1 MRNLL
6 VLGLMI
12 GGAFLAGWFTVD
24 REGDRTT
31 IEIDRSEIRGDAR
44 KAIDKGRELL
54 DQRERE
60 RAAEEQ
66 ANSAGFP
73 TTADQQTNPYEGNQY
88 RQEPDPQTPYPGAR
102 QPSGQYSG
110 ERYSPQPYSPAP
122 YQGTAGPS
130 TGYGN
135 Y

>member
-12 GGAFLAGWFTVD
+12 GGAFMAGWFTID

-66 ANSAGFP
+66 ASAAGDP
-73 TTADQQTNPYEGNQY
+73 TTADQQINPYQSAQY
-88 RQEPDPQTPYPGAR
+88 HQAPDPRASYPGD
-102 QPSGQYSG
+102 QQVGDQYSG
-110 ERYSPQPYSPAP
+110 ERYPRQPYSPAP
-122 YQGTAGPS
+122 YQDAASPS
-130 TGYGN
+130 TGYGS